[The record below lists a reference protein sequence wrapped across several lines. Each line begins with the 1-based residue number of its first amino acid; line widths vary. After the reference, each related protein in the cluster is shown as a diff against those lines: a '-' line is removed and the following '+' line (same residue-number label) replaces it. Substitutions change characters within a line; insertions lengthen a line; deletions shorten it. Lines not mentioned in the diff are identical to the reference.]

1 MKPLLVWAIALASL
15 CAEQAT
21 AQNGFGAGVGSEPP
35 LTAEMLRSP
44 LIVTGPATVAA
55 TAENKNDVLIA
66 MPVRHRLT
74 AVLRNEVAFVDL
86 FATSKL
92 PAGTPLYGVVMS
104 SQYGG
109 FPVTVWC
116 APRVLAA
123 ASVKNLWANGACLA
137 KATNRKAG
145 GYAFLKLTRPSLLAR
160 SVAIAPLPNASP
172 SPVIELIDAPPV
184 DGMVLEYRLYGWSKK
199 RLSLTLWLKHDGTE
213 EDIGWL
219 DVERSSDGTARLE
232 LLGGTVEFRQRGDE
246 VKPNSRAT
254 EARVQSPLSDLD
266 ALGDLGRPY

>member
-1 MKPLLVWAIALASL
+1 MKPLLVCAIALISSL
-15 CAEQAT
+15 AGQAV

-55 TAENKNDVLIA
+55 TAENKNDVLVT

-74 AVLRNEVAFVDL
+74 AVLKNEVAFVDL

-92 PAGTPLYGVVMS
+92 PAGTPLYGVVMT

-109 FPVTVWC
+109 LPSTVWC
-116 APRVLAA
+116 APSVQNA
-123 ASVKNLWANGACLA
+123 ASVKNLWSNGACLA

-145 GYAFLKLTRPSLLAR
+145 GYAFLKLSRPSLLAR
-160 SVAIAPLPNASP
+160 SVAVAPLPNASP
-172 SPVIELIDAPPV
+172 SPVIELVDTPPV

-199 RLSLTLWLKHDGTE
+199 RLSLVLWLKHDGRE

-219 DVERSSDGTARLE
+219 DVARSPDGTARLE
-232 LLGGTVEFRQRGDE
+232 LLGGVVEFRQRDE
-246 VKPNSRAT
+246 KSRAT
-254 EARVQSPLSDLD
+254 NARVQSPLSNLD